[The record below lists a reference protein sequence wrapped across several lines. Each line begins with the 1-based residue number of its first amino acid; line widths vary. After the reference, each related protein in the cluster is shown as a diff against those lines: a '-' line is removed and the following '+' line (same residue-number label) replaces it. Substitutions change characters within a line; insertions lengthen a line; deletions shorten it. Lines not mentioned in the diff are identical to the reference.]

1 VVDSPAAETTWGSCA
16 DLYDLEWDPWTPRD
30 LPFYLEE
37 ARRRPPVLDLACGT
51 GRLTVPIARAGL
63 AVVGVDAS
71 AEMLEVARRKAVDL
85 PQLELVHGRIETVDL
100 QRQFG
105 TIMLALSSFCCL
117 ASVEAQ
123 ERALQ
128 NMRRHL
134 RPGGRLVM
142 DMFVPSAAHL
152 GQPLTGPPAVD
163 GARLVARLS
172 DPVTGHVHLIWEAAH
187 HIPNEQVYEVN
198 RVIQT
203 FDGRGRS
210 TGDVRHF
217 WLRDRYVHRF
227 EMQHLLRLSGFEVVD
242 LYGGFDREPFG
253 ASSRRM
259 VWIATPAARVDP

>member
-1 VVDSPAAETTWGSCA
+1 MVDPTAADTPWGSCA
-16 DLYDLEWDPWTPRD
+16 DLYDLEWERWTSRD

-37 ARRRPPVLDLACGT
+37 ARSHPPVLDLACGT
-51 GRLTVPIARAGL
+51 GRLAIPIARAGV

-71 AEMLEVARRKAVDL
+71 PEMLDVARRKAADL
-85 PQLELVHGRIETVDL
+85 PHLELVHGRIETFDL

-105 TIMLALSSFCCL
+105 VIVLALSSFYCL

-123 ERALQ
+123 ERALR

-142 DMFVPSAAHL
+142 DMFVPSAAHV
-152 GQPLTGPPAVD
+152 GKPLTGNQA
-163 GARLVARLS
+163 GEATRLVARLS
-172 DPVTGHVHLIWEAAH
+172 DPVTGYVHLIWEAAH

-198 RVIQT
+198 RTIHT

-210 TGDVRHF
+210 TGDVRYF

-227 EMQHLLRLSGFEVVD
+227 EMQHLLRLCGFEIVE
-242 LYGGFDREPFG
+242 LYGGFTREPFA
-253 ASSRRM
+253 ASSTRM
-259 VWIATPAARVDP
+259 VWIATPRD